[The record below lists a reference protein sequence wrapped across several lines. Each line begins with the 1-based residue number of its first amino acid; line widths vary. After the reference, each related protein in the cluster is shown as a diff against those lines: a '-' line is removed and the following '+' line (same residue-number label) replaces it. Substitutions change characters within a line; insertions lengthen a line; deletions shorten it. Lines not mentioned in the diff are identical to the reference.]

1 MVSQK
6 WKLLWADI
14 KFWVRDMTL
23 IFSAIGLVFGIIFL
37 VLAGLA
43 FWYKTVLPEDFLFSF
58 TEENGRLDIC
68 SAGAGLLLVIFAGY
82 YFADNLNNRRK
93 FNKLINIASK
103 EKFIKNRDKLEELAF
118 FISTKHERM
127 VQKKVKEMKLR

>member
-6 WKLLWADI
+6 WKLRWANFKI
-14 KFWVRDMTL
+14 ILRDLTL
-23 IFSAIGLVFGIIFL
+23 VLSAIGLAFGIIFL
-37 VLAGLA
+37 VLSALA
-43 FWYKTVLPEDFLFSF
+43 FWYRPGLPEDFLFSF

-93 FNKLINIASK
+93 FNKLFNIASK

>member
-6 WKLLWADI
+6 LKLWWADVKI
-14 KFWVRDMTL
+14 WFRDWTHVL
-23 IFSAIGLVFGIIFL
+23 SAAGLVFGILLL

-43 FWYKTVLPEDFLFSF
+43 MWYKPALSEGFLFSF

-68 SAGAGLLLVIFAGY
+68 SAGGGLLLVIFAGY
-82 YFADNLNNRRK
+82 YFGDNLNNRRK
-93 FNKLINIASK
+93 FNKLFNIASK
-103 EKFIKNRDKLEELAF
+103 EKFIRNRDKLEELAF
-118 FISTKHERM
+118 FISTRHERM